1 MTKYFDNL
9 QPHVTYEFSLSVRRR
24 NFLAPVPSLS
34 LRAGSMAVTEHT
46 FFPHMSWKPLS
57 GTFVAT
63 QPRMQLWVESHSF
76 SYDGNDFDIDDVRLR
91 EL

>member
-1 MTKYFDNL
+1 
-9 QPHVTYEFSLSVRRR
+9 
-24 NFLAPVPSLS
+24 
-34 LRAGSMAVTEHT
+34 MAVTEHT